1 MAEEGSESM
10 QMWMRRIAGAAF
22 AAGLLSGVTMSGTA
36 MAAETR
42 AEEDADR
49 RSAAE
54 RVAKSHDEAL
64 IIGAARLITKQLSLN
79 LARELLAAW
88 GKEAGAGPAWKE
100 GVSEWADAEAL
111 LLQETV
117 NAPMAL
123 LAQDT
128 WVKEI
133 RTEYVATTFAGED
146 SDTIANHFASESGKA
161 QLAMMDWFMGETTLF
176 NYTYS
181 GRFKYDLKGAEA
193 ELKALQRAAQARIPE
208 KDNELQFSTK
218 HREAFQFV
226 ACSPESR
233 YCVGP
238 RYARLIAIPL
248 QGAIIRHIDAVG
260 AQIKAAMEMRRE
272 AVRPFIDAFRA
283 RS

>member
-1 MAEEGSESM
+1 M
-10 QMWMRRIAGAAF
+10 QMWMRKLAGAVL
-22 AAGLLSGVTMSGTA
+22 AAVLLPGVA
-36 MAAETR
+36 LAAETKE
-42 AEEDADR
+42 EEDADR
-49 RSAAE
+49 RSAAQ

-64 IIGAARLITKQLSLN
+64 IIGAARLITKQLSIT

-88 GKEAGAGPAWKE
+88 GKEAGVGPAWKE
-100 GVSEWADAEAL
+100 GAPEWSEAEAL

-117 NAPMAL
+117 DAPMAL

-128 WVKEI
+128 WVKDI
-133 RTEYVATTFAGED
+133 RTEYVSATFAGED

-161 QLAMMDWFMGETTLF
+161 QLAMMDWFMGEMTLF

-181 GRFKYDLKGAEA
+181 GRFKYDLKGAES
-193 ELKALQRAAQARIPE
+193 ELKALQKAAQARIPE
-208 KDNELQFSTK
+208 KDNELEFSTK

-238 RYARLIAIPL
+238 RYSKLIAIPL
-248 QGAIIRHIDAVG
+248 QGAIIRHIDGVG
-260 AQIKAAMEMRRE
+260 LQIKAAMEKRRQ
-272 AVRPFIDAFRA
+272 AVQPFIDAFRA

>member
-1 MAEEGSESM
+1 M
-10 QMWMRRIAGAAF
+10 QMWMRRLAGALL
-22 AAGLLSGVTMSGTA
+22 AAVLLPGVTL
-36 MAAETR
+36 AAETK
-42 AEEDADR
+42 AEENADR
-49 RSAAE
+49 RAAAE

-79 LARELLAAW
+79 LARELLAGW
-88 GKEAGAGPAWKE
+88 GKEAGVGAGWKE
-100 GVSEWADAEAL
+100 GVPEWTEAESL
-111 LLQETV
+111 LLKETV
-117 NAPMAL
+117 EAPMAL
-123 LAQDT
+123 LARDT

-146 SDTIANHFASESGKA
+146 SDTIATHFASESGKA

-176 NYTYS
+176 NYTYT

-193 ELKALQRAAQARIPE
+193 ELKALQKAAEARIPE

-218 HREAFQFV
+218 YREAFQFV

-238 RYARLIAIPL
+238 RYVKLIALPL

-260 AQIKAAMEMRRE
+260 MQIKAAMEAQRD
-272 AVRPFIDAFRA
+272 AVRPFIDAYKA